1 MNVPQEFFDIGWGIK
16 DGLPYQPWAAEL
28 VKTRMARNGMD
39 DPTSHCLPGGPV
51 KGHTERLFRK
61 VVQTPGL
68 ILILNERN
76 VSYRQIFTDGRPLPQ
91 DPNPS
96 FSGYSSGR
104 WEGDVLVVQTNG
116 LQDGLWLDRDGSPLT
131 AAARLTEHFRRITF
145 GKMEVEVT
153 VDDPK
158 AYTAPWTVKVTHLIV
173 PDTELLDYNCLE
185 NEKDGAH
192 LVGK

>member
-1 MNVPQEFFDIGWGIK
+1 M
-16 DGLPYQPWAAEL
+16 
-28 VKTRMARNGMD
+28 
-39 DPTSHCLPGGPV
+39 
-51 KGHTERLFRK
+51 FRK
-61 VVQTPGL
+61 VIQTPGL
-68 ILILNERN
+68 IVILNERN
-76 VSYRQIFTDGRPLPQ
+76 VSYRQIFTDARPLPQ

-116 LQDGLWLDRDGSPLT
+116 LQDGLWLDRNGSPLT

-173 PDTELLDYNCLE
+173 PDTELLDYSCLE
-185 NEKDGAH
+185 NEKDGGH
-192 LVGK
+192 LVGN